1 MRFLS
6 FDAPET
12 DKERKLTNAVRRF
25 QDLGASMAGRT
36 GGFRPCAI
44 NASIPYFER
53 RGSKMNGLDLVVSAY
68 HEVIG
73 ANPSV
78 HPMNKL
84 NDLTAKEWI
93 ARTISVFVQKG
104 LGKSSEDAII
114 ERQHPAPFS
123 FQDVAKFIE
132 FFTKAGEVVLDPFSG
147 VGSTLKACATT
158 GRAGIGVELSPRY
171 AALSRKRLETEL
183 DSALFARTALE
194 IREGDIRTVAPT
206 LAPASVSF
214 IVTSPPYWGIL
225 NKVDHK
231 AQQERLANGW
241 DHNYGTDGADLALIE
256 GYDDFVSELGAVFHG
271 LSPTLR
277 SKRYMVVIVGDFR
290 NKDRY
295 HMFHSDLA
303 SQIERRGT
311 FALKGITIIYQ
322 KFKRVF
328 PYGYPHAF
336 VPNIHHQ
343 YAMVFQKRS

>member
-1 MRFLS
+1 MDG
-6 FDAPET
+6 FDTVTSTYPEVM
-12 DKERKLTNAVRRF
+12 ESNNF
-25 QDLGASMAGRT
+25 
-36 GGFRPCAI
+36 
-44 NASIPYFER
+44 
-53 RGSKMNGLDLVVSAY
+53 
-68 HEVIG
+68 
-73 ANPSV
+73 V
-78 HPMNKL
+78 HPKNAL
-84 NDLTAKEWI
+84 NDLTAREWI

-104 LGKSSEDAII
+104 LGKSSEDARI

-147 VGSTLKACATT
+147 IGSTLKACAVT

-171 AALSRKRLETEL
+171 AALTRERLETEL
-183 DSALFARTALE
+183 DPGLFARSALE
-194 IREGDIRTVAPT
+194 VREGDIRAVAPT

-231 AQQERLANGW
+231 ARQERLANGW
-241 DHNYGTDGADLALIE
+241 DHHYGTDGADLAHIE
-256 GYDDFVSELGAVFHG
+256 RYDDFVCELGAVFHG
-271 LSPTLR
+271 LSPALR

-290 NKDRY
+290 NKARY

-303 SQIERRGT
+303 LEIERRGA

-343 YAMVFQKRS
+343 YALVFQKRS